1 MSVYNISKIY
11 PSDQRSHHLID
22 MLLADEG
29 IRRDINLDY
38 TCGIFDD
45 DMNIIATGSCFN
57 NTLRCLAVSSAHQG
71 EGLMNQVVTHL
82 MEEQFSRGN
91 AHIFLYTKC
100 NSAKFFRDLGFYET
114 VRIENQLVFMENKK
128 NGFSSYLSSLEKT

>member
-57 NTLRCLAVSSAHQG
+57 NTLRCLAC
-71 EGLMNQVVTHL
+71 L
-82 MEEQFSRGN
+82 
-91 AHIFLYTKC
+91 LYT
-100 NSAKFFRDLGFYET
+100 SDAADE
-114 VRIENQLVFMENKK
+114 
-128 NGFSSYLSSLEKT
+128 